1 MNTLFETGQ
10 DGGTATTH
18 DWLTPPEILQALGQF
33 DMDPC
38 ASEHQPWRTAAQQ
51 FTIRDDGL
59 AREWSG
65 RVWCNHCGRFTGEF
79 KHENVLDVR
88 ETIGGKHTEFPTPE
102 GNGGRPEIELQD
114 VRAGAV
120 QEETGG
126 TQSRPGKATEATGR
140 KEPLSTEP
148 QGKAI
153 EARSVLHRQPQ
164 AQTAKNCGSMEV
176 DLGGLGAMST
186 RMGASLRVL
195 RSRSPADAGSFHPA
209 GGVGLSGDGSKQ
221 YAASVPIVQYEQATS
236 FAACLAQRPTATCQD
251 CGLPAFPCLKKPRV
265 FCNPPYGP
273 FAARFLERCAD
284 HGNAI
289 AFVFART
296 ETALFQDHVWPKAD
310 AMLFLRGR
318 VQFRLPG
325 GGRSGPAGAP
335 SVLIAYGAE
344 NADCLASCG
353 IPGAFVRL
361 RAAELEAA

>member
-1 MNTLFETGQ
+1 MNTLFETGN

-65 RVWCNHCGRFTGEF
+65 RVWCN
-79 KHENVLDVR
+79 
-88 ETIGGKHTEFPTPE
+88 
-102 GNGGRPEIELQD
+102 
-114 VRAGAV
+114 
-120 QEETGG
+120 
-126 TQSRPGKATEATGR
+126 
-140 KEPLSTEP
+140 
-148 QGKAI
+148 
-153 EARSVLHRQPQ
+153 
-164 AQTAKNCGSMEV
+164 
-176 DLGGLGAMST
+176 
-186 RMGASLRVL
+186 
-195 RSRSPADAGSFHPA
+195 
-209 GGVGLSGDGSKQ
+209 
-221 YAASVPIVQYEQATS
+221 
-236 FAACLAQRPTATCQD
+236 
-251 CGLPAFPCLKKPRV
+251 
-265 FCNPPYGP
+265 PPYGP

-318 VQFRLPG
+318 GQFRLPG